1 MNSAEEIR
9 NRIIDQLLTI
19 SNKEYLKAIFEII
32 NSSKKEGEKI
42 QLSDSQIAMLNM
54 SEEDIKKNRL
64 ISQEDLDESDLKWLE
79 SK

>member
-9 NRIIDQLLTI
+9 NSIIDQLLTI
-19 SNKEYLKAIFEII
+19 SNNEYLKAIFEII
-32 NSSKKEGEKI
+32 NSSKKKGEKI
-42 QLSDSQIAMLNM
+42 QPSDAQIAMLNM

-79 SK
+79 SQ